1 MIADA
6 LRSYTARVLSYRAEP
21 PIAWIAFNR
30 PEKKNAIERGFYGEL
45 IDCLARAEGDGSVR
59 AVILHGEGDCFSAG
73 GDIAGF
79 GEIGGVADRRAY
91 MREAMSAF
99 KAVESCSKP
108 VIAAVHGY
116 ALGGGC
122 ELTIVSDVVIAD
134 ETARFGMPEASVG
147 LVPGPG
153 VARGLAQVNLH
164 WMKLMVLG
172 GEVLSA
178 DEARV
183 AGLVNRVV
191 PAGEHLTAAAALAE
205 RMASKAPL
213 AQAAGKQLLNSVA
226 PEAYD
231 YAAEMIALLQSTED
245 FAEGIAAFKAKRP
258 PSFRG
263 L

>member
-1 MIADA
+1 MD
-6 LRSYTARVLSYRAEP
+6 RDEP
-21 PIAWIAFNR
+21 PD
-30 PEKKNAIERGFYGEL
+30 KTNAIDRGFYGEL
-45 IDCLARAEGDGSVR
+45 VACLERAETDAAVR
-59 AVILHGEGDCFSAG
+59 AIVLYGEGPCFSAG

-79 GEIGGVADRRAY
+79 GEIGGVGDRRAY

-99 KAVESCSKP
+99 KAVEAVSKP

-134 ETARFGMPEASVG
+134 ETARFGMPEATVG

-164 WMKLMVLG
+164 WMKLMVLA
-172 GEVLSA
+172 GEIIDA
-178 DEARV
+178 EEARL

-191 PAGEHLTAAAALAE
+191 PAGEHLKAAAELAG
-205 RMASKAPL
+205 RMASKAPI
-213 AQAAGKQLLNSVA
+213 AQAAGKKLLNSVA

-245 FAEGIAAFKAKRP
+245 FAEGISAFKAKRP
-258 PSFRG
+258 PEFRG

>member
-1 MIADA
+1 
-6 LRSYTARVLSYRAEP
+6 VLSYRVEA

-30 PEKKNAIERGFYGEL
+30 PEKKNAIDRGFYGEL
-45 IDCLARAEGDGSVR
+45 CSCLERAESDTVVR
-59 AVILHGEGDCFSAG
+59 AIVLYGEGPCFSAG

-79 GEIGGVADRRAY
+79 GEIGGVGDRRAY
-91 MREAMSAF
+91 MREAMTAF
-99 KAVESCSKP
+99 RAVESCSKP

-122 ELTIVSDVVIAD
+122 ELTIVSDIVIAD

-172 GEVLSA
+172 GEVLDAS
-178 DEARV
+178 EARL

-191 PAGEHLTAAAALAE
+191 PAGEHLEAAAALA
-205 RMASKAPL
+205 RQMASRAPI
-213 AQAAGKQLLNSVA
+213 AQAAGKRLLNSVA

-231 YAAEMIALLQSTED
+231 YAAELIALLQSTED
-245 FAEGIAAFKAKRP
+245 FEEGIAAFKGKRP
-258 PSFRG
+258 PEFRG
-263 L
+263 R